1 MKLLR
6 FAGGLVIAV
15 AVHATLNKVA
25 PGSLVYF
32 NPYVILVTYQAMRSG
47 SLAQV
52 IALGALAG
60 LVQDAFSISL
70 AGANAFALTLCGYA
84 VAFINAK
91 LVLHGNAAFGAC
103 LAGSTFG
110 AELIVWTLTSI
121 LVEAPTPFA
130 IDTWLART
138 LVTTLFGL
146 LLLQSLRLVLG
157 SDAVTPGQQR
167 RRGW

>member
-1 MKLLR
+1 LTILR
-6 FAGGLVIAV
+6 FAAGLIIAV
-15 AVHATLNKVA
+15 AVHAILNKVA

-47 SLAQV
+47 SLARV

-84 VAFINAK
+84 VAYINAK
-91 LVLHGNAAFGAC
+91 LVLQGTAAFGAC
-103 LAGSTFG
+103 LAASTFV
-110 AELIVWTLTSI
+110 AELIVWTLTSALI
-121 LVEAPTPFA
+121 ATSIPFA
-130 IDTWLART
+130 VDTWLART
-138 LVTTLFGL
+138 VVTTLFGL

-157 SDAVTPGQQR
+157 SDMVTPGQR
-167 RRGW
+167 RRSW

>member
-1 MKLLR
+1 VTILR
-6 FAGGLVIAV
+6 FAAGLIIAV

-47 SLAQV
+47 SLARV

-70 AGANAFALTLCGYA
+70 AGANAFALTICGYA
-84 VAFINAK
+84 VAYINAK
-91 LVLHGNAAFGAC
+91 LVLQGTAAFGAC
-103 LAGSTFG
+103 LAGSTFA

-121 LVEAPTPFA
+121 LVETPIPFA

-157 SDAVTPGQQR
+157 SDVVTPGQR
-167 RRGW
+167 RRSW

>member
-1 MKLLR
+1 MTIIR
-6 FAGGLVIAV
+6 FAAGLVIAV

-25 PGSLVYF
+25 PGSLLYF

-47 SLAQV
+47 SLARV
-52 IALGALAG
+52 IAFGAMAG

-84 VAFINAK
+84 VAYVNAK
-91 LVLHGNAAFGAC
+91 LVLRGNAAFGAC
-103 LAGSTFG
+103 LAASTLV
-110 AELIVWTLTSI
+110 AEIVVWTLTSI
-121 LVEAPTPFA
+121 LIATPTPFA

-146 LLLQSLRLVLG
+146 LLLQSLRLILG
-157 SDAVTPGQQR
+157 SDIVSTER
-167 RRGW
+167 RPRSW

>member
-1 MKLLR
+1 MTILR

-15 AVHATLNKVA
+15 AIHATLNKVA

-91 LVLHGNAAFGAC
+91 LVLRGNASFGAC

-121 LVEAPTPFA
+121 LVETPIPFA
-130 IDTWLART
+130 IDIWLART
-138 LVTTLFGL
+138 LVTALFGL

-157 SDAVTPGQQR
+157 ADVVAPGQQR
-167 RRGW
+167 RRDW

>member
-1 MKLLR
+1 MTILR
-6 FAGGLVIAV
+6 FAAGLIIAV
-15 AVHATLNKVA
+15 AIHAALNKVA

-47 SLAQV
+47 SLSRV

-84 VAFINAK
+84 VAYVNAK
-91 LVLHGNAAFGAC
+91 IVLRGNAAFGAY
-103 LAGSTFG
+103 LAASTLG
-110 AELIVWTLTSI
+110 AELIVWSLTSI
-121 LVEAPTPFA
+121 LIAAPTPFA

-138 LVTTLFGL
+138 VVTTLFGL

-157 SDAVTPGQQR
+157 ADIVTTEQR
-167 RRGW
+167 RRSW

>member
-1 MKLLR
+1 MTILR
-6 FAGGLVIAV
+6 FAAGLIIAV
-15 AVHATLNKVA
+15 AIHATLNKVA

-47 SLAQV
+47 SLSRV

-84 VAFINAK
+84 VAYVNAK
-91 LVLHGNAAFGAC
+91 IVLRGNAAFGAY
-103 LAGSTFG
+103 LASSTLG
-110 AELIVWTLTSI
+110 AELIVWSLTSI
-121 LVEAPTPFA
+121 LIAAPTPFA

-138 LVTTLFGL
+138 VVTTLFGL
-146 LLLQSLRLVLG
+146 LLLQALRLVLG
-157 SDAVTPGQQR
+157 ADIVTTEQR
-167 RRGW
+167 RRSW